1 MEEISNLR
9 KLQLEEL
16 KILKMFKK
24 ICEENDLR
32 YYLLGGTLLGAV
44 RHDGFIPWDDDVD
57 VCMPREDYEKF
68 QKIADVQLEKPY
80 YLRSL
85 ENNNDYRY
93 CFARIATENMKIK
106 NSSANIP
113 RIEDVWIDI
122 IPLDGMP
129 AGKAKNFFHKAHMY
143 FWRSMNQIGQY
154 DEIVDQKRK
163 RGKIEALLV
172 KIAGW
177 KIWRNMADYRKCT
190 RKIQKV
196 LKKYKYDDCDTIINY
211 MAAYGFDETFQ
222 KNWFGKGREYS
233 FEDDSF
239 VGPDDHDKVLR
250 QIYGSDY
257 MQLPPED
264 QRNKHNAEIIKI

>member
-16 KILKMFKK
+16 KILKMFRT
-24 ICEENDLR
+24 ICEENNLR

-44 RHDGFIPWDDDVD
+44 RHDGFIPWDDDMD
-57 VCMPREDYEKF
+57 VCMPREDYDKF
-68 QKIADVQLEKPY
+68 QKIAEKRLKKPY
-80 YLRSL
+80 YLTSL
-85 ENNNDYRY
+85 ENNKDYRY
-93 CFARIATENMKIK
+93 CFARIATENMKIR
-106 NSSANIP
+106 NNSANIP

-129 AGKAKNFFHKAHMY
+129 ANKVKNFFHKIHMY

-163 RGKIEALLV
+163 RSTIEGILV

-196 LKKYKYDDCDTIINY
+196 LKKYKYDDCNTIINY
-211 MAAYGFDETFQ
+211 MAAYGFKETFQ
-222 KNWFGKGREYS
+222 KEWFGEGKEYG
-233 FEDDSF
+233 FEDDKF
-239 VGPDDHDKVLR
+239 IGPVDYDKVLR
-250 QIYGSDY
+250 QIYGEY
-257 MQLPPED
+257 MELPPED

>member
-68 QKIADVQLEKPY
+68 QKIADKQLEKPY

-106 NSSANIP
+106 TVQSAKEN
-113 RIEDVWIDI
+113 R
-122 IPLDGMP
+122 
-129 AGKAKNFFHKAHMY
+129 Y
-143 FWRSMNQIGQY
+143 FYM
-154 DEIVDQKRK
+154 IV
-163 RGKIEALLV
+163 
-172 KIAGW
+172 
-177 KIWRNMADYRKCT
+177 
-190 RKIQKV
+190 
-196 LKKYKYDDCDTIINY
+196 
-211 MAAYGFDETFQ
+211 
-222 KNWFGKGREYS
+222 
-233 FEDDSF
+233 
-239 VGPDDHDKVLR
+239 P
-250 QIYGSDY
+250 
-257 MQLPPED
+257 
-264 QRNKHNAEIIKI
+264 

>member
-68 QKIADVQLEKPY
+68 QKIADKQLEKPY

-239 VGPDDHDKVLR
+239 VGPDDSDKVLR

-264 QRNKHNAEIIKI
+264 QRNNAEIIKI